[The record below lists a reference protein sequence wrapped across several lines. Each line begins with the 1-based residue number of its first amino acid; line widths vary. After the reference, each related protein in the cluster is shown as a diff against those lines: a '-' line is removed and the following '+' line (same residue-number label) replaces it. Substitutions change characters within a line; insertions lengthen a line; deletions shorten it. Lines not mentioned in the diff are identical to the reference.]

1 MNILRLGF
9 GEWHEPQSGTGV
21 VGELA
26 EESLPESVS
35 HRGGGAVAVC
45 QMTVP
50 VMELGRGRTVRTSGR

>member
-1 MNILRLGF
+1 M
-9 GEWHEPQSGTGV
+9 

-35 HRGGGAVAVC
+35 HRGGGAVAVR

-50 VMELGRGRTVRTSGR
+50 VMELGSREWQDGTDG